1 MDQGLPRDLREYFSE
16 RLPHR
21 LREVEDAWRDVR
33 ESTWG
38 PEPVKRLH
46 RLAHSLAG
54 TGATFGFPAVS
65 DAARRLEALL
75 QGTVEKTA
83 PPPSPERIE
92 ELLGEL
98 LRASELPEDFGTV
111 SAPIPPGR

>member
-33 ESTWG
+33 ESGWG

-54 TGATFGFPAVS
+54 TGSTFGFPAVS
-65 DAARRLEALL
+65 DAARRLEVLL
-75 QGTVEKTA
+75 QGTVEGA
-83 PPPSPERIE
+83 VPPPSPERVK

-98 LRASELPEDFGTV
+98 REASEPST
-111 SAPIPPGR
+111 